1 MDLSKIKYIVIENSK
16 MITSYQSLRDISAAI
31 KVDSST
37 ISKKLS
43 RTGEC
48 FCKSKSTN
56 KEYFIQKFRRVLEEQ
71 EAD

>member
-1 MDLSKIKYIVIENSK
+1 MDLSKIKYIIFEDYKN
-16 MITSYQSLRDISAAI
+16 ITSYQSLRDISAAI

-43 RTGEC
+43 KTGEC

-56 KEYFIQKFRRVLEEQ
+56 KEYFIQKFTRVAEE
-71 EAD
+71 EVGD